1 MTFRQLVHAAGLTG
15 YRLAKLSGV
24 EQTTISQLELG
35 KVRDPRWSTLSAL
48 ALELNTTPGL
58 VAKAIAET
66 PKRPA
71 PKRSAPVK
79 RPAATR
85 RIAS

>member
-1 MTFRQLVHAAGLTG
+1 MTFRQLLHEAGMTG

-35 KVRDPRWSTLSAL
+35 KVRDPRWSTISAL
-48 ALELNTTPGL
+48 AGALDTAPGT

-66 PKRPA
+66 PKRPT
-71 PKRSAPVK
+71 PKRSGAK
-79 RPAATR
+79 RPAAKR
-85 RIAS
+85 RIA